1 SNGIFVNSR
10 RVSNHVLMD
19 NDVITV
25 GNHRIKFC
33 DPHARS
39 RGIMTGSEF
48 TDTAIM
54 KTLDDM
60 RNLLAQENTAMLP
73 VPSENL
79 PTYGNK

>member
-1 SNGIFVNSR
+1 
-10 RVSNHVLMD
+10 
-19 NDVITV
+19 
-25 GNHRIKFC
+25 
-33 DPHARS
+33 
-39 RGIMTGSEF
+39 MTGSEF

-79 PTYGNK
+79 PTYGNKSGRSAVIAFLEVLAAHRDIAVIAADLDL